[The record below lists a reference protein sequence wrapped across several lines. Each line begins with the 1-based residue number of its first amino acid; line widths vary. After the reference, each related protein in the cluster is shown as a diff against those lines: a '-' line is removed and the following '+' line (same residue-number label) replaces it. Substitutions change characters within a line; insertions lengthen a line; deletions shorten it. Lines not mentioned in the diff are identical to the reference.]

1 MASPLQIKAGFADSP
16 LVVDDSVSL
25 RIFRIETTV
34 ALKWLGYGFATA
46 IPIGVLDRT
55 VAPSRFLPIFD
66 FSFIR
71 NAVAIAGL
79 LVCLSRF
86 RPGRKGRPL

>member
-1 MASPLQIKAGFADSP
+1 MVA
-16 LVVDDSVSL
+16 VDSVSL

-34 ALKWLGYGFATA
+34 ALNWLGYDFAPA

-55 VAPSRFLPIFD
+55 VVPSRFLPIFD

-79 LVCLSRF
+79 LVCLSRITL
-86 RPGRKGRPL
+86 GRKGRPLSGSQP